1 MTYELMGK
9 QVKFYEKRNMKAII
23 LAGGRGTRLAPYTY
37 VLPKPMMP
45 IGDRAI
51 LEILLRQ
58 MKRAGIN
65 QVVLTVGHLAGLM
78 QAFFQDGQQ
87 FDLDITYS
95 FEPKPLGT
103 AGPLA
108 LVPDLDNT
116 FLVSNGDVLTLLD
129 INDFSEF
136 HHQHG
141 GICTIA
147 THERKHYVDLG
158 VIEQND
164 DDFAITGYIEKPTLD
179 YKVSMGLYIFEPE
192 VLQYIPKDEYLDFP
206 DLVLKL
212 IEAGEHVIGYPYTG
226 YWMDLGNPEDYT
238 QATNDFNK
246 MRNQFLPGI

>member
-1 MTYELMGK
+1 
-9 QVKFYEKRNMKAII
+9 MKAII

-58 MKRAGIN
+58 IKRAGIN
-65 QVVLTVGHLAGLM
+65 EVVLTVGHLAGLM

-129 INDFSEF
+129 INDFLNF
-136 HHQHG
+136 HHQQG

-147 THERKHYVDLG
+147 MHERELKVDLG
-158 VIEQND
+158 LIEQNHED
-164 DDFAITGYIEKPTLD
+164 YLITGYVEKPTLD
-179 YKVSMGLYIFEPE
+179 YKVSMGMYIFEPE
-192 VLQYIPKDEYLDFP
+192 VLQYIPQDEYFDFP
-206 DLVLKL
+206 DLVHKMLA
-212 IEAGEHVIGYPYTG
+212 AGERVIGYPYDG
-226 YWMDLGNPEDYT
+226 YWMDLGNPDDYA

-246 MRNQFLPGI
+246 MRAQFLPEI

>member
-1 MTYELMGK
+1 
-9 QVKFYEKRNMKAII
+9 MKAVI

-65 QVVLTVGHLAGLM
+65 HVVLTVGHLAGLM

-87 FDLDITYS
+87 FDLDIKYS

-129 INDFSEF
+129 INDFAEF

-147 THERKHYVDLG
+147 MHERKHHVDLG
-158 VIEQND
+158 VIEQNH
-164 DDFAITGYIEKPTLD
+164 DDFLITGYIEKPTLD
-179 YKVSMGLYIFEPE
+179 YKVSMGMYIFEPE
-192 VLQYIPKDEYLDFP
+192 VLQYIPKEEYFDFP
-206 DLVLKL
+206 DLVHKL
-212 IEAGEHVIGYPYTG
+212 LAAGERVIGYPYDG
-226 YWMDLGNPEDYT
+226 YWMDLGNPDDYA

-246 MRNQFLPGI
+246 MRAQFLPEI

>member
-1 MTYELMGK
+1 L
-9 QVKFYEKRNMKAII
+9 KAII

-58 MKRAGIN
+58 IKRAGIN
-65 QVVLTVGHLAGLM
+65 HVVLTVGHLAGLM

-129 INDFSEF
+129 INDFLNF
-136 HHQHG
+136 HHQQG

-147 THERKHYVDLG
+147 MHERELKVDLG
-158 VIEQND
+158 LIEQNHED
-164 DDFAITGYIEKPTLD
+164 YLITGYVEKPTLD
-179 YKVSMGLYIFEPE
+179 YKVSMGMYIFEPE
-192 VLQYIPKDEYLDFP
+192 VLQYIPQDEYFDFP
-206 DLVLKL
+206 DLVHKMLA
-212 IEAGEHVIGYPYTG
+212 AGERVIGYPYDG
-226 YWMDLGNPEDYT
+226 YWMDLGNPDDYA

-246 MRNQFLPGI
+246 MRAQFLPEI